1 METTKSMR
9 QKRVADDVIAAMLS
23 FVKAGS
29 FKGDP
34 KLIHETIFDLKK
46 RYPELLEDFA
56 FSDPEHDV
64 YPLSPL
70 LERVLSRLQ
79 LSRII
84 RMENPDFETYILKL
98 RAKNYAR
105 KNILSRFNEE
115 EQRQL
120 EAMAKEFEKE
130 VRLSK

>member
-84 RMENPDFETYILKL
+84 RMENPDFETYIFKV
-98 RAKNYAR
+98 RARNYTR
-105 KNILSRFNEE
+105 KNILSRFDNDEKL
-115 EQRQL
+115 QL
-120 EAMAKEFEKE
+120 EEMAKDFLAK

>member
-1 METTKSMR
+1 MEATKKMR
-9 QKRVADDVIAAMLS
+9 EKRVADDVIGGMLS

-29 FKGDP
+29 FNGDP

-84 RMENPDFETYILKL
+84 RMENPDFEVYILKEEAMNFV
-98 RAKNYAR
+98 RE
-105 KNILSRFNEE
+105 NILSRFNPRE
-115 EQRQL
+115 RRHL
-120 EAMAKEFEKE
+120 ELMAEEFENK
-130 VRLSK
+130 VGPV